1 MKRRDFREK
10 NQPLV
15 MIIPMIDIML
25 FLLVFFM
32 LSTIYMVQTNTLP
45 VNLPQSTTAKQDV
58 RPNIVPITV
67 LESGDVLFD
76 KDTVANQQLAEKIH
90 SAIELDKDTIFVL
103 RGDKAA
109 RYESIVT
116 VLDLLKKSGARRVS
130 IATELNLPATTK
142 TFNK

>member
-1 MKRRDFREK
+1 MSRRRDFREK
-10 NQPLV
+10 TQPLV

-32 LSTIYMVQTNTLP
+32 ISTIYMVQTNTLT
-45 VNLPQSTTAKQDV
+45 VSLPQSSTAKQET

-76 KDTVANQQLAEKIH
+76 KDTVPNQQLAEKVH
-90 SAIELDKDTIFVL
+90 KALEQDKDTIFVL

-109 RYESIVT
+109 RYESVVA
-116 VLDLLKKSGARRVS
+116 VLDLLKKSGAYRVS
-130 IATELNLPATTK
+130 IATEMK
-142 TFNK
+142 K